1 MACYRP
7 TYMACYNFDA
17 HKQILI
23 FFGRNVTDEGLSVW
37 VQSRL
42 DPSPK
47 DDDDDDVTDKVGNQK
62 ML

>member
-1 MACYRP
+1 
-7 TYMACYNFDA
+7 MACYNFDA